1 MAPRRF
7 LALAGSTLALLA
19 AVAWRSDRSP
29 AASAAVTA
37 DLQSKVQ
44 NIVVIYAENRAFDNL
59 YGNFPGANGLSTVVD
74 AKGAPRAAYVPQKDR
89 DGTTVL
95 PTLPRTWHGVTQ
107 RGVLPVVT
115 EFESAKLRNAPFSI
129 ETAFAD
135 RLTNATVTRDLAHR
149 FYENQMQID
158 GGKNDMFAA
167 WSDAG
172 GLTMGHFDYSRSKLY
187 KLAAQYVLADNF
199 FQGAFGGSFLNHQY
213 LICACAP
220 SYPNAD
226 KAAAKPSITVLATD
240 ADGKYLPVLAPGAQ
254 MPPSALDGP
263 PQFARSGNITPAN
276 YFGDGKFYAVNTMQ
290 PAYQPSGNAPAATAG
305 NGALYADTMKATTLP
320 PQTQATIG
328 DMLSVKNVSWKW
340 YGASWNAAVRD
351 GTQDPASRR
360 SVIYSS
366 SAAGIA
372 DSANV
377 DFQPHHQPFDYYAAF
392 DPVRHAAERAAH
404 LKDYDDLVADAAA
417 GTLPSVAFYK
427 PDGRYNQHEG
437 NTNLVDGDAK
447 LADLIGKLQRSP
459 QWNSMVIVI
468 TYDEFGGVWDH
479 VAPPKADLLGPGTRI
494 PAIVISP
501 LANKKTVD
509 HTQYDT
515 GSILRLITRRF
526 ALDMLPGLAAR
537 DSALMAAGG
546 KAMGDLTAALNLK

>member
-1 MAPRRF
+1 MKLRRL
-7 LALAGSTLALLA
+7 LALTGPAFALLA
-19 AVAWRSDRSP
+19 VVAWHGDADS
-29 AASAAVTA
+29 AAAAAVTA
-37 DLQSKVQ
+37 DLQGEVT

-59 YGNFPGANGLSTVVD
+59 YGNFPGADGLSTVVD
-74 AKGAPRAAYVPQKDR
+74 AKGTPRPAYIPQKDR

-115 EFESAKLRNAPFSI
+115 EFESAKLPNAPFSI
-129 ETAFAD
+129 ETAFTD
-135 RLTNATVTRDLAHR
+135 KLTNTSVTRDLAHR

-187 KLAAQYVLADNF
+187 KLARQYVLADNF

-213 LICACAP
+213 LVCACAP
-220 SYPNAD
+220 EYPNAD
-226 KAAAKPSITVLATD
+226 KVAAKPSITVLKTD
-240 ADGKYLPVLAPGAQ
+240 ANGKYLPMLAPGAQ

-263 PQFARSGNITPAN
+263 PVFARSGNITPVN
-276 YFGDGKFYAVNTMQ
+276 YFGDGKYYAVNTMQ
-290 PAYQPSGNAPAATAG
+290 PAYQPSGNAPSAAPG
-305 NGALYADTMKATTLP
+305 SSALYADTMKATTLP
-320 PQTQATIG
+320 PQTQPTIG
-328 DMLSVKNVSWKW
+328 DMLTAKNVSWKW

-351 GTQDPASRR
+351 GTQDPAVRR
-360 SVIYSS
+360 SVIYT
-366 SAAGIA
+366 AGAGGIA
-372 DSANV
+372 DSVNV
-377 DFQPHHQPFDYYAAF
+377 DFQPHHQPFDYYADF

-404 LKDYDDLVADAAA
+404 LKDYDDLLADVAA

-437 NTNLVDGDAK
+437 NANLTDGDAK
-447 LADLIGKLQRSP
+447 IADLVGKLQRSP
-459 QWNSMVIVI
+459 QWKSMVIVI

-479 VAPPKADLLGPGTRI
+479 VAPPRADLLGPGTRI
-494 PAIVISP
+494 PAIIVSP
-501 LANKKTVD
+501 LAKKGTVD

-526 ALDMLPGLAAR
+526 GLDMLPGLAGR
-537 DSALMAAGG
+537 DNALTAAGG
-546 KAMGDLTAALNLK
+546 KVMGDLTAALNLK